1 MNYKKQYLLD
11 LKMENL
17 NELIELINEL
27 AEDTSVPRNV
37 KDKLKSINDILTDN
51 SREKNISIN
60 EAKDILAELSED
72 QNLQTFS
79 RTQLWNI
86 SNMLEEISPKL

>member
-1 MNYKKQYLLD
+1 MD

-17 NELIELINEL
+17 NELIEMINEL
-27 AEDTSVPRNV
+27 TEDSSVPRNV
-37 KDKLKSINDILTDN
+37 KEKLKSINIILTDE

-60 EAKDILAELSED
+60 EAKDILSELSED

-86 SNMLEEISPKL
+86 SSMLEEISPKV

>member
-1 MNYKKQYLLD
+1 MD

-17 NELIELINEL
+17 NKLIEMITEL
-27 AEDTSVPRNV
+27 SEDSSVPRNV
-37 KDKLKSINDILTDN
+37 KDKLKSINIILTDE
-51 SREKNISIN
+51 SREKNISLN

-86 SNMLEEISPKL
+86 SSMLEEISPKV

>member
-1 MNYKKQYLLD
+1 
-11 LKMENL
+11 MENL
-17 NELIELINEL
+17 NELIEIINEL
-27 AEDTSVPRNV
+27 SEDSSVPRNV
-37 KDKLKSINDILTDN
+37 KDKLKSINTILTDE

-60 EAKDILAELSED
+60 KAKDILADLSED

-86 SNMLEEISPKL
+86 SNMLEEISPKV